1 MQINTQAQL
10 NSHHLTSPCDYNAHR
25 GSIPIDCESLVF
37 PYYEQFSSPVS
48 LSLSPGDFD
57 KRANEVVKYDQELNV
72 NEKSTSNEMVGG
84 DAFSWRQQQRHLGV
98 LLGSVLVTVV
108 AVFRLRW
115 LY

>member
-1 MQINTQAQL
+1 MTVV
-10 NSHHLTSPCDYNAHR
+10 
-25 GSIPIDCESLVF
+25 SIPSLAGF
-37 PYYEQFSSPVS
+37 KKITTPTNSPVLILILILP
-48 LSLSPGDFD
+48 LSSTLPPTGDFD

-84 DAFSWRQQQRHLGV
+84 DAVSWRHQQQQQRYLGV

>member
-1 MQINTQAQL
+1 MYAGGPFQL
-10 NSHHLTSPCDYNAHR
+10 TANLSCSRIIPLTILIPC
-25 GSIPIDCESLVF
+25 
-37 PYYEQFSSPVS
+37 
-48 LSLSPGDFD
+48 LSLSPSSGDFD

-84 DAFSWRQQQRHLGV
+84 DAFSWRQQQRQLGV